1 MERQNCEDDVC
12 IVAKPDVLTMGV
24 APDQS
29 YRKKSKGVNIP
40 FPSEASSSNFPSLHW
55 ISDPGWLHQV

>member
-12 IVAKPDVLTMGV
+12 IVAKPDVAYHGSGPWPKL
-24 APDQS
+24 Q
-29 YRKKSKGVNIP
+29 KKSKGVNIP